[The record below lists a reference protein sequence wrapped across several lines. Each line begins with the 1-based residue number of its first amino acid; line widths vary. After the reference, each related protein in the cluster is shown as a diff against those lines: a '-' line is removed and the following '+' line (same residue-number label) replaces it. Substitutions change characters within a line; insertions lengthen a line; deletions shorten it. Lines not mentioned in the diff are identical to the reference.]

1 MKYVGTWFAD
11 RLRQPGWQN
20 NLVEGLQGGAP
31 HRHRALPLLG
41 VLRCRQGYRP
51 PTPPGISE
59 GKGAET
65 RQDYPC
71 FECIYRCKTERDGA
85 NPIPEEVFKERKDFI
100 CIMNKND
107 NQ

>member
-1 MKYVGTWFAD
+1 MHRTDIALCLYWVFYAAD
-11 RLRQPGWQN
+11 KGI
-20 NLVEGLQGGAP
+20 A
-31 HRHRALPLLG
+31 
-41 VLRCRQGYRP
+41 P

-71 FECIYRCKTERDGA
+71 FECIFRCKTERDGA